1 MSRAET
7 LRLAR
12 EYPRDTILEFR
23 DEDGKSRLGQVVGH
37 AHGALSVVSPPD
49 ASTRRQRL
57 GLTAKTYEM
66 VQKRRQVRAVDV
78 LEVRTG
84 QGKKPGECPSCGS
97 DLRDRIHDQQSLGR
111 KTVVCGQDGRVFR
124 IATLVRPRGD
134 AR

>member
-78 LEVRTG
+78 LEVRKG
-84 QGKKPGECPSCGS
+84 EGRKPGECPQCGH
-97 DLRDRIHDQQSLGR
+97 DLRDRAHDQKKLGKR
-111 KTVVCGQDGRVFR
+111 TLICPQCGRSFR
-124 IATLVRPRGD
+124 LTTLFPVKGAT
-134 AR
+134 A